1 MTQEDAAAL
10 AGEEALVL
18 SVRPAGADPVEL
30 ALFET
35 QPLIGDWSGLP
46 AVEAGRPV
54 SLEVSG
60 LPERAAVSVRL
71 AGEVLAGEQYR
82 DGGRLHLELQDPLP
96 FDNTI
101 GVAKLEVMVSTGSRE
116 SALWHATPVRIILE
130 PGPVSDNLI
139 GMSECVAEYVESLFG
154 GDAVREGDDSL
165 KALLSVLGR
174 LASLY
179 ERQYPFFREDP
190 KCRLVSTHRR
200 MSVER
205 MRDMTPEAAQWM
217 ASHPHEWQRVA
228 SGQGVRMRGANWMP
242 AHALVR
248 ASVLS
253 RDIYENRVV
262 AGFPLFIAGEVR
274 RLAQALD
281 DAVRVGAGPLDAQ
294 ILGRVSAGRVVSAES
309 DALRGFGLVFSRIA
323 NLYRDALGVTPEPVS
338 RLPAPARHFIET
350 SQYRLV
356 YELMRE
362 WFELEPI
369 EVEKL
374 VNRLASVT
382 SPRLYEYFSLVA
394 LLGGLDRRGWR
405 LEESGRHDYEGAGA
419 LHAANAAAALVNT
432 FVFRKDGETVRLW
445 YQPVIGPGDAAPEN
459 GIGLVRTTR
468 WSVRPFNA
476 EPADTLR
483 ETERAWYSPDFL
495 IALERGGRTAWAV
508 MDSKYSTVSTVMR
521 HYAMQQAFKYL
532 TSIGTV
538 RKDDVYAG
546 LWLYCGSVAPDRA
559 AEGSFFNA
567 APAGAAPVPD
577 MVFERL
583 NALSDADPAAG
594 VLERLRAVLAG

>member
-1 MTQEDAAAL
+1 MTEAAAAAS
-10 AGEEALVL
+10 AGDEALVL
-18 SVRPAGADPVEL
+18 RVHPEGADPVEL
-30 ALFET
+30 ALFEAE
-35 QPLIGDWSGLP
+35 PEIANWSGLP

-60 LPERAAVSVRL
+60 LPPRAAVSVRL
-71 AGEVLAGEQYR
+71 GGEVLAGDQYR
-82 DGGRLHLELQDPLP
+82 EGGRLHLELQDPLP
-96 FDNTI
+96 FDGTI
-101 GVAKLEVMVSTGSRE
+101 GVARLEVLVSTGAGAGGLRY
-116 SALWHATPVRIILE
+116 ATPIRVILE
-130 PGPVSDNLI
+130 PGSVSDNLI
-139 GMSECVAEYVESLFG
+139 VMSERVAEYVGTLFG
-154 GDAVREGDDSL
+154 GDAVREGEDSL
-165 KALLSVLGR
+165 RELLSVLAR
-174 LASLY
+174 LSSLY
-179 ERQYPFFREDP
+179 ERQYPYFREEP
-190 KCRLVSTHRR
+190 KCRMVSTHRR

-228 SGQGVRMRGANWMP
+228 PGQGVRMRGANWMP

-248 ASVLS
+248 TSVLS

-262 AGFPLFIAGEVR
+262 AGFPLFIAGEAR

-294 ILGRVSAGRVVSAES
+294 TLGRVSAGRVVSAES
-309 DALRGFGLVFSRIA
+309 DELRGYGLVFSRIA

-362 WFELEPI
+362 WFELEPV

-382 SPRLYEYFSLVA
+382 SPRLYEYFSLVS

-405 LEESGRHDYEGAGA
+405 LEASERHDYKGAGA
-419 LHAANAAAALVNT
+419 LYADNGAAALLNT
-432 FVFRKDGETVRLW
+432 FVFRKDDETVRLW
-445 YQPVIGPGDAAPEN
+445 YQPVIAAGDAEAEN
-459 GIGLVRTTR
+459 GVGLVRTTR
-468 WSVRPFNA
+468 WSVRPVNA

-483 ETERAWYSPDFL
+483 ETMRPWYSPDFL
-495 IALERGGRTAWAV
+495 IALERGGRTAWAI

-521 HYAMQQAFKYL
+521 HYALQQAFKYL
-532 TSIGTV
+532 TSIGTLN
-538 RKDDVYAG
+538 KDDVYAG

-583 NALSDADPAAG
+583 NALSGADPVAG
-594 VLERLRAVLAG
+594 VLERLRAVLA